1 MGTFS
6 GQMVSKMGN
15 YKKEMNMREAQAAE
29 TKKKLLDSAQ
39 RLFAQKGYKGTSVR
53 EINRSVNLADG
64 LLYHYFP
71 GGKKEIFQVIVEL
84 NVREILQKLAQKNR
98 VDVYLEMPLEEVLEI
113 YYENVIEVVT
123 YHMDMIRIL
132 LRENEVREFVTK
144 EQMLQLTGHKDS
156 LFQTLLEKK
165 YERGE
170 IRKMDFESAALSLK
184 SILMNSILTEL
195 FGIESK
201 MMRDAT
207 YRKKILSYHVE
218 LWKGV

>member
-1 MGTFS
+1 M
-6 GQMVSKMGN
+6 SKMGN
-15 YKKEMNMREAQAAE
+15 YKREMNMREAQAAE

-71 GGKKEIFQVIVEL
+71 GGKKEIFRVIVEL
-84 NVREILQKLAQKNR
+84 NVREILQKLTQKNR
-98 VDVYLEMPLEEVLEI
+98 VDIYLEMPLEEVLEI

-144 EQMLQLTGHKDS
+144 EQMLQLTGHKDF

-201 MMRDAT
+201 MLRDAA
-207 YRKKILSYHVE
+207 YRKKILAYHVE
-218 LWKGV
+218 LWKRG